1 MHQGNVL
8 ASSCSCIVALVVYK
22 VATELNTFDLMKAD
36 CAVLRRVQQILSV
49 KIVTLESSRMQIQSI
64 LITWNFK

>member
-22 VATELNTFDLMKAD
+22 VATELNTFDWW
-36 CAVLRRVQQILSV
+36 RQIALFYAEFNKSCLW
-49 KIVTLESSRMQIQSI
+49 K
-64 LITWNFK
+64 